1 MVRVGVTDADVASV
15 ALYTPLPWPMRLDLL
30 PFLFLYATAAHLYA
44 SRPED
49 DVVAWVFG
57 ALSVFCHAL
66 ALLGAEW
73 SVEVRCWMSCARLT
87 VVAPHARVKMLAKV
101 EPALAML
108 PKQLCDCQ
116 LELGQPQDKG
126 KDKQLKPKIK
136 GTQVPTL
143 WFSYQNLKFCLYEDV
158 KTINKGDSQ
167 FRRLDFPSTGTL
179 QSYLQTQGIAS
190 NDELLRARGKWG
202 RNDFELPMPKFAE
215 LLKEQ
220 LVAPFFVFQFFCM
233 LLWCLDEYMY
243 YSLLTLL
250 MLVIFECTVVKQ
262 RQQNMDTLLHM
273 RRPPQPCLVFR
284 LGRWVQVS
292 SDELVPGMSALSDTM
307 SATRWCRATCCCFEE
322 TAW

>member
-1 MVRVGVTDADVASV
+1 
-15 ALYTPLPWPMRLDLL
+15 
-30 PFLFLYATAAHLYA
+30 
-44 SRPED
+44 
-49 DVVAWVFG
+49 
-57 ALSVFCHAL
+57 
-66 ALLGAEW
+66 
-73 SVEVRCWMSCARLT
+73 
-87 VVAPHARVKMLAKV
+87 
-101 EPALAML
+101 
-108 PKQLCDCQ
+108 
-116 LELGQPQDKG
+116 
-126 KDKQLKPKIK
+126 
-136 GTQVPTL
+136 
-143 WFSYQNLKFCLYEDV
+143 
-158 KTINKGDSQ
+158 
-167 FRRLDFPSTGTL
+167 
-179 QSYLQTQGIAS
+179 
-190 NDELLRARGKWG
+190 
-202 RNDFELPMPKFAE
+202 MPKFAE